1 MNRIGVGRSWIFG
14 ALLALAVLAGC
25 SSKDN
30 PASTGPPTGTT
41 ADLARLVESAII
53 PGAVLPTNID
63 TTASIVFSLNVD
75 GLRAAS
81 ALFVGGT
88 PRGLVSAGTVT
99 VGPIPPGPG
108 TVALNTYELIVQGFL
123 QTVYTTLV
131 SHPVGINLPF
141 DGATYHRFTTS
152 GTSLF
157 PAMSDSVLSVGLPVI
172 SAPAAGANVLLSAD
186 LVVNWSNPGTD
197 TTTYVLV
204 MVVSLVDTTKVAI
217 GMLVTDPGGVAV
229 VNTPELGLLPAGPAR
244 MSVARF
250 RIAPRS
256 VSGHATALI
265 CEAASTRAIT
275 LVVSQARSA
284 N

>member
-1 MNRIGVGRSWIFG
+1 MNRSGVGRSSTFG
-14 ALLALAVLAGC
+14 ALLALTLLAGC

-41 ADLARLVESAII
+41 ADLARLIESAII

-75 GLRAAS
+75 GLRGAS
-81 ALFVGGT
+81 ALFFGGT
-88 PRGLVSAGTVT
+88 PRSLVSAGTVT

-108 TVALNTYELIVQGFL
+108 TVALSTYELIVQGFL
-123 QTVYTTLV
+123 QTVYTTFP
-131 SHPVGINLPF
+131 SHPAGINLSF
-141 DGATYHRFTTS
+141 DGTTHHRFTTS

-172 SAPAAGANVLLSAD
+172 SAPAAGASVPRSAD

-197 TTTYVLV
+197 TTAYVIV
-204 MVVSLVDTTKVAI
+204 AVGSLVDQTKIAV
-217 GMLVTDPGGVAV
+217 GTLVRDPGGAAV
-229 VNTPELGLLPAGPAR
+229 VSPSELGLLPAGAAR
-244 MSVARF
+244 LSVARF
-250 RIAPRS
+250 RIAARS

-265 CEAASTRAIT
+265 CEAAATRGLT
-275 LVVSQARSA
+275 L